1 MQIQSGK
8 LYENK
13 TWKYLYPCLKHYG
26 PELYGHL
33 SGFFK
38 VAVGVKDKNNL
49 IEGKEINL
57 YILFDTDIAVLNDR
71 DINAYKSKFGKFLDW
86 VKYQPF
92 YTDDYIFEGNYH
104 MVVIKLPSKHKEVY
118 GKFVQGVYSEMY
130 SDVEKN
136 EYFRFL
142 NLTNKEKEK
151 EMNDK
156 ISHTRSVLSKNPNAL
171 PAFVSTVN
179 KEYNTHLSVEEL
191 KHIELDFPP
200 KLEEEI
206 FNY

>member
-26 PELYGHL
+26 PELYQHL

-38 VAVGVKDKNNL
+38 IAVGVKDKNNP
-49 IEGKEINL
+49 IKENEINI
-57 YILFDTDIAVLNDR
+57 YILFDTNIIMINDR
-71 DINAYKSKFGKFLDW
+71 DISAYKAKFNTFLNW
-86 VKYQPF
+86 IKYQPF
-92 YTDDYIFEGNYH
+92 YTDDYIYEGNLH
-104 MVVIKLPSKHKEVY
+104 MVVIKLPNKHKETY
-118 GKFVQGVYSEMY
+118 KKFVQGLYSEMY
-130 SDVEKN
+130 TEVERN

-156 ISHTRSVLSKNPNAL
+156 ISHTRGVLSKSSNLLL
-171 PAFVSTVN
+171 PFVSRIN
-179 KEYNTHLSVEEL
+179 NEFNTHLSVEEL

-200 KLEEEI
+200 KLQEEI